1 MIATPTFKYIAEVD
15 IYFNYNRQLDE
26 VSLPSFLMQLSSVFG
41 FEKIYQSFLHE
52 YLLYHNMITSVQE
65 AEEWIQFG
73 IINGANMENVLKYI
87 WDFSPSNTIA
97 GLLMF
102 VTALITK
109 HPDWQ
114 LLDWLVL
121 NVFRLNCNE
130 DYSVL
135 QYLLDLQPD
144 TNHYHVLKRLS
155 NSLSVSFMQS
165 NHFKM
170 QKSLLTLISL
180 LHKENNTNLDCL
192 IFINWNDPSDFVMAL
207 RKAEHFEVRD
217 RRFINVLTRLS
228 HRCTDQALLEMIT
241 EIISIKK
248 QLEVLIL
255 VSLKLKQKKLL
266 KALSNYCQLNTISFN
281 SSFKKQARSVCHVND
296 LLNLFDYSNSK
307 AAARKLNHEILEQW

>member
-1 MIATPTFKYIAEVD
+1 MIATPAFKYIVEVD

-41 FEKIYQSFLHE
+41 FEKVYQSFLHE

-65 AEEWIQFG
+65 AEKWIQFG

-87 WDFSPSNTIA
+87 WDFSPSNTLA

-102 VTALITK
+102 ITALVTK
-109 HPDWQ
+109 HSDWQ
-114 LLDWLVL
+114 LLDWLIL
-121 NVFRLNCNE
+121 HVFKINCCE

-135 QYLLDLQPD
+135 QFLLDLQPD
-144 TNHYHVLKRLS
+144 LNHFDALKQLS

-180 LHKENNTNLDCL
+180 MHKENNTNLDCL
-192 IFINWNDPSDFVMAL
+192 VFINWNDPSDFVMAL
-207 RKAEHFEVRD
+207 REAKHFDIRD

-228 HRCTDQALLEMIT
+228 HRCTNEAVLDMIT
-241 EIISIKK
+241 EILFIEK
-248 QLEVLIL
+248 QVEVLIL
-255 VSLKLKQKKLL
+255 LSLKLKQRKLL
-266 KALSNYCQLNTISFN
+266 KALSTYCQQNKISFN
-281 SSFKKQARSVCHVND
+281 SSFKKQAKSICNLND
-296 LLNLFDYSNSK
+296 LLNLFDYSKSK
-307 AAARKLNHEILEQW
+307 ADGRKFNHAIIEQW